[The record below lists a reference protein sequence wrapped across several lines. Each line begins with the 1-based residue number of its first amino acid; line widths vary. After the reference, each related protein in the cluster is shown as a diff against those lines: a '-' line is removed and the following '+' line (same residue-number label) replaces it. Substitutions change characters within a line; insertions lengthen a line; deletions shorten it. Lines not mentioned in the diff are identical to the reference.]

1 MVARSSCMIA
11 RSSWWA
17 DVRGSR
23 ADALGYCMAARCSWM
38 VARNSCMINFAVLLA
53 LLHGQHWRT
62 QRLLFISRHCQEWS
76 AVCLLW
82 ADGQNT
88 TRGSLS
94 SELHTL
100 SHSPGIRSQSERG
113 ETQIM
118 KPERD
123 VLSRRTIPVRR
134 QANGPLFAVNC
145 KAELPI
151 KLNREKSHIFSLLTS
166 IDFTYDPAELT
177 IFSR

>member
-1 MVARSSCMIA
+1 MIRQQVLPERGA
-11 RSSWWA
+11 SWRWN
-17 DVRGSR
+17 VIKVTIGWGMWSPLHGGSR
-23 ADALGYCMAARCSWM
+23 G
-38 VARNSCMINFAVLLA
+38 RNHFNREAEAGFV
-53 LLHGQHWRT
+53 
-62 QRLLFISRHCQEWS
+62 QRLTAACRALFIYRHCQEWS
-76 AVCLLW
+76 AATVFVVSWRPEYHTGAVW
-82 ADGQNT
+82 A
-88 TRGSLS
+88 LS
-94 SELHTL
+94 YTHCHTL
-100 SHSPGIRSQSERG
+100 RASALQSEHG

-123 VLSRRTIPVRR
+123 VLSWWTIPVRR
-134 QANGPLFAVNC
+134 QANAPLFAVNC

>member
-1 MVARSSCMIA
+1 MEAAEEETISIERRRPALSSFVYRQTLPGVVSSHGVCCELTARIP
-11 RSSWWA
+11 
-17 DVRGSR
+17 
-23 ADALGYCMAARCSWM
+23 
-38 VARNSCMINFAVLLA
+38 
-53 LLHGQHWRT
+53 HG
-62 QRLLFISRHCQEWS
+62 
-76 AVCLLW
+76 
-82 ADGQNT
+82 
-88 TRGSLS
+88 GSLS

-100 SHSPGIRSQSERG
+100 SHSPAIRSQSEHG

-134 QANGPLFAVNC
+134 QANAPLFAVNC